1 MRSLTRWTI
10 LAAVV
15 VMLGGLVTTPAHAK
29 KRSVGS
35 PSGAYTQINQGT
47 VDLGFF
53 DSLLLLRHYKSTA
66 DDSSTLY
73 FAMLGGFSP
82 RYFVIDNLAIGLNLN
97 LFYQQQWTHEGNL
110 EVSAKDTG
118 FIGHV
123 TAHYFV
129 GVGSSFF
136 WKPGIGGGGFFG
148 KHTIPVDGSGLL
160 AQSNTYGGSL
170 RLDLGFA
177 YWVGKNF
184 NLRAGPE
191 LLLRFGVDQP
201 VDAEGRSFVSFD
213 AGLSVGFGYSF

>member
-1 MRSLTRWTI
+1 MKTLARWMT

-15 VMLGGLVTTPAHAK
+15 AALIGLTTSPAHAK

-35 PSGAYTQINQGT
+35 PSGAYTQINKGT

-53 DSLLLLRHYKSTA
+53 DSLLLLRHYKSA
-66 DDSSTLY
+66 ANDSSTLY

-82 RYFVIDNLAIGLNLN
+82 RYFISNNLAIGLNLN
-97 LFYQQQWTHEGNL
+97 LFYQQQWTHEGEL
-110 EVSAKDTG
+110 EVNAKDTG

-123 TAHYFV
+123 TVHYFV

-148 KHTIPVDGSGLL
+148 KHTIPLDGAGLL
-160 AQSNTYGGSL
+160 AQSNTYGGSV
-170 RLDLGFA
+170 RVDLGFA

-201 VDAEGRSFVSFD
+201 ADSEGRSFASID